1 MIEEFILIY
10 YYDSIMKKDGCVPE
24 WNTAIFLHH
33 MCEDYSAVLSVS
45 AV

>member
-10 YYDSIMKKDGCVPE
+10 YYDSIMKKDGCVPFG
-24 WNTAIFLHH
+24 NTAIFLHH
-33 MCEDYSAVLSVS
+33 MCEDYSSVLSVS